1 MNSSQIL
8 CPLALL
14 AAGATAL
21 VGLGAPASSAPS
33 DDFPRSYFGD
43 GNLPARCIVDRD
55 PINPDN
61 ECYHMKVGLNAL
73 DDPQIDVAILAPVS
87 PVVERDLRV
96 AEQAVQMWGEG
107 VDYLADEMGLD
118 WLADGVDM
126 NITTHELVVDP
137 AGLLT
142 EPLDLVDPE
151 IVVIMSNPAGGIGIG
166 IVSKNRVFSYVFQN
180 FVSRLEGWRTLSAF
194 PFWPR
199 IAADICRPLNDSG
212 RVNVQR
218 IRVGAHLLHE
228 LFHASLIGKLT
239 YLSQREIYR

>member
-1 MNSSQIL
+1 MNSRHLVRPTI
-8 CPLALL
+8 LL
-14 AAGATAL
+14 AAVTTAL
-21 VGLGAPASSAPS
+21 VGLGAPASSAPA
-33 DDFPRSYFGD
+33 DDFTRSYFGD
-43 GNLPARCIVDRD
+43 GRLPAGCIVDRD

-96 AEQAVQMWGEG
+96 AEQAMQMWGDG

-142 EPLDLVDPE
+142 EPLDLV
-151 IVVIMSNPAGGIGIG
+151 ATT
-166 IVSKNRVFSYVFQN
+166 
-180 FVSRLEGWRTLSAF
+180 SRDK
-194 PFWPR
+194 
-199 IAADICRPLNDSG
+199 IN
-212 RVNVQR
+212 
-218 IRVGAHLLHE
+218 
-228 LFHASLIGKLT
+228 LT
-239 YLSQREIYR
+239 T